1 MKKLVLAAGFLA
13 VAGCE
18 SAPEEIPPKE
28 ALFVTEDCAL
38 LNAIG
43 RDQYKLSADDPQM
56 SVRLNGED
64 APWRPG
70 CDWRSFGFNLIE
82 VAGPEGEAATNGM
95 SRISFSRPRYDEEGA
110 MVRTSITQGDATTN
124 ALCRVV
130 RGDAGWSLDSC
141 GPDPKLTRPRPAA
154 PSPAD
159 QTPDG
164 RPPVPLTDVSPR
176 DAVIP
181 QSDPGER
188 PQ

>member
-1 MKKLVLAAGFLA
+1 MKKLVLAAGLLA
-13 VAGCE
+13 MAGCE

-70 CDWRSFGFNLIE
+70 CDWRSFGFNLVE
-82 VAGPEGEAATNGM
+82 VAGPEGETATSGM
-95 SRISFSRPRYDEEGA
+95 NRISFTRPRYDEEGA
-110 MVRTSITQGDATTN
+110 TVRTSITQGDATTN

-130 RGDAGWSLDSC
+130 RGDAGWALDSC
-141 GPDPKLTRPRPAA
+141 GPDPRLTRPRPAA

-164 RPPVPLTDVSPR
+164 PPPLPLTDVSPR

-181 QSDPGER
+181 PADPGER

>member
-1 MKKLVLAAGFLA
+1 MKKLVLAAGLLA
-13 VAGCE
+13 IAGCE

-38 LNAIG
+38 LTAIG

-64 APWRPG
+64 APWRPS
-70 CDWRSFGFNLIE
+70 CDWKSYGFNLVEI
-82 VAGPEGEAATNGM
+82 AGPEGEAATSGM
-95 SRISFSRPRYDEEGA
+95 NRITFTRPRYDMEGA
-110 MVRTSITQGDATTN
+110 LVRTSITTGDATTN

-130 RGDAGWSLDSC
+130 RNGAAWLVDSC
-141 GPDPKLTRPRPAA
+141 GPDPRLTRPRAAA

-159 QTPDG
+159 QTPDVA
-164 RPPVPLTDVSPR
+164 PVPLTDVSPR